1 MIRILFFVILANTL
15 HAKTITV
22 GQGKICSIKMAID
35 MAQSGDTILIQKGI
49 YKEGNIIIKKSITLL
64 GVDYPLIDGENKYE
78 IFTIVADRITLSGL
92 HLVNTGVSSINDT
105 SAINALEANDLKIV
119 NNKLDNTYFGI
130 HLSNS
135 IGCLIEG
142 NTLSSYANSEAE
154 HQTGNGIHLWKCDRV
169 QIRKNTI
176 TGHRDGIYFEFV
188 THSKVE
194 ENVSYENLRYGLH
207 FMFSHDDEYV
217 NNTFRNNGSGVAVM
231 YTRGVIMLGNR
242 FEENWGSSSYGL
254 LLKDINESKVERN
267 VFSKNTIGVLMEG
280 CSRSDFNNNEF
291 SQNGWALKIQA
302 NCDANTFTGNNF
314 TSNTFDVAT
323 NGSISLNTIS
333 KNYWDKYEGYDL
345 NKDGV
350 GDIPYRP
357 VSLYGMVVEK
367 MPTAVMLWRSFL
379 VTLLD
384 RAEKVMPVVTP
395 ENLKD
400 ELPAMKFI
408 TKRL

>member
-1 MIRILFFVILANTL
+1 MIRILLFICVTFSATAGILHVGKGQL
-15 HAKTITV
+15 PTI
-22 GQGKICSIKMAID
+22 KLAIEK
-35 MAQSGDTILIQKGI
+35 AQPGDTIIIHSGV
-49 YKEGNIIIKKSITLL
+49 YKEGNIIIKKPLTVL
-64 GVDYPLIDGENKYE
+64 GDHYPLLDGENKYE
-78 IFTIVADRITLSGL
+78 IFTIVADHVTISGL
-92 HLVNTGVSSINDT
+92 HLANTGIASIEDIA
-105 SAINALEANDLKIV
+105 AIKGVEANDLKVIS
-119 NNKLDNTYFGI
+119 NKFENTYFGI
-130 HLSNS
+130 HLSNCINS
-135 IGCLIEG
+135 LIEG
-142 NTLSSYANSEAE
+142 NTLRSDAEAE
-154 HQTGNGIHLWKCDRV
+154 HQIGNGIHLWKCEYAL
-169 QIRKNTI
+169 IRKNKV

-188 THSKVE
+188 TRSKVE
-194 ENVSYENLRYGLH
+194 ENLSYGNLRYGLH
-207 FMFSHDDEYV
+207 FMFSHEDEYR

-231 YTRGVIMLGNR
+231 YTMGVTMVGNR

-254 LLKDINESKVERN
+254 LLKDIRDSKIERN
-267 VFSKNTIGVLMEG
+267 TFYKNTIGVLMEG
-280 CSRSDFNNNEF
+280 CTRSHFKENEF
-291 SQNGWALKIQA
+291 NQNGWALKIQA
-302 NCDANTFTGNNF
+302 NCDANTFIENNF

-345 NKDGV
+345 NRDGV

-400 ELPAMKFI
+400 EFPAMKFI
-408 TKRL
+408 AKRF

>member
-1 MIRILFFVILANTL
+1 MIRIIFFIILATTL

-22 GQGKICSIKMAID
+22 GHGKIRSIKMAID

-78 IFTIVADRITLSGL
+78 IFTIVADHVTLSGL

-105 SAINALEANDLKIV
+105 SAINGLEADDLKII
-119 NNKLDNTYFGI
+119 NNKFDNTYFGI

-142 NTLSSYANSEAE
+142 NTLASYANTDVER
-154 HQTGNGIHLWKCDRV
+154 QTGNGIHLWKCERV

-207 FMFSHDDEYV
+207 FMFSHDDEYI

-231 YTRGVIMLGNR
+231 YTKGVSMLGNR

-254 LLKDINESKVERN
+254 LLKDISESKIERN
-267 VFSKNTIGVLMEG
+267 VFYKNTIGVLMEG

-302 NCDANTFTGNNF
+302 NCDANTFIENNF

-384 RAEKVMPVVTP
+384 RAEKVIPVVTP

>member
-1 MIRILFFVILANTL
+1 M
-15 HAKTITV
+15 
-22 GQGKICSIKMAID
+22 
-35 MAQSGDTILIQKGI
+35 
-49 YKEGNIIIKKSITLL
+49 
-64 GVDYPLIDGENKYE
+64 
-78 IFTIVADRITLSGL
+78 
-92 HLVNTGVSSINDT
+92 
-105 SAINALEANDLKIV
+105 
-119 NNKLDNTYFGI
+119 
-130 HLSNS
+130 
-135 IGCLIEG
+135 
-142 NTLSSYANSEAE
+142 
-154 HQTGNGIHLWKCDRV
+154 
-169 QIRKNTI
+169 
-176 TGHRDGIYFEFV
+176 GHRDGIYFEFV

-194 ENVSYENLRYGLH
+194 ENLSYGNLRYGLH
-207 FMFSHDDEYV
+207 FMFSHEDEYR

-231 YTRGVIMLGNR
+231 YTMGVTMVGNR

-254 LLKDINESKVERN
+254 LLKDIRDSKIERN
-267 VFSKNTIGVLMEG
+267 TFYKNTIGVLMEG
-280 CSRSDFNNNEF
+280 CTRSHFKENEF
-291 SQNGWALKIQA
+291 NQNGWALKIQA
-302 NCDANTFTGNNF
+302 NCDANTFIENNF

-400 ELPAMKFI
+400 EFPAMKFI
-408 TKRL
+408 AKRF